1 MMLRSFCTG
10 LIACLLMTSTYGQII
25 SAEENYARNAA
36 GVVMVQTVFTATVY
50 VNKVVINQHRF
61 ERLVDSVKGL
71 DLTGDILSAEAK
83 LDIVVKALS
92 SSPNRY
98 FASTTEYFSQ
108 KHRIISSGT
117 GFFVT
122 DDGYI
127 VTNCHIIDRDSA
139 FIRRKF
145 IQSTYQEVTDANIR
159 SLQDSW
165 EMTLNDEQRELLNNA
180 YGVIYSQVSS
190 MVLFDLQKEIFA
202 QYRLDNGSDIKMARR
217 LPARVVIKGSAMP
230 GKDVAILK
238 IDGVEQM
245 PTLALSK
252 DSLVRIGEPVLVY
265 GYPEPVTSNYYLARE
280 TNLEPTLTAGVVSA
294 IKRSIGGW
302 PVIQMDA
309 AITHGS
315 SGSPVCNNR
324 GLVIGL
330 ATFGS
335 IDQKAA
341 NLASG
346 FNFSLPV
353 YMVRQFMD
361 SVNIEPRMSD
371 ATRSYNRGLEYF
383 HKGQYTKALRRFE
396 VVGRLN
402 EHYPELRYYVNE
414 CRARIDAG
422 KDREAIARQAMFRML
437 AVLLVA
443 GGIFIFY
450 RWRKGG

>member
-1 MMLRSFCTG
+1 MLRFICTG
-10 LIACLLMTSTYGQII
+10 ILICLITVFSYGQVI

-36 GVVMVQTVFTATVY
+36 GVVMVQTVFSATVY
-50 VNKVVINQHRF
+50 VNKVDINHQQF
-61 ERLVDSVKGL
+61 DKLVDSVKRL
-71 DLTGDILSAEAK
+71 DLTRDILTAEAR
-83 LDIVVKALS
+83 LDIVVKSLS
-92 SSPNRY
+92 ANPNRY
-98 FASTTEYFSQ
+98 FKATSEYFRQ
-108 KHRIISSGT
+108 NHRIIASGT

-145 IQSTYQEVTDANIR
+145 IQSTYQDVTDANIH

-165 EMTLNDEQRELLNNA
+165 EMTLTDEQRELLNNA

-190 MVLFDLQKEIFA
+190 MVLFDLRKEIFA
-202 QYRLDNGSDIKMARR
+202 QYRLDNGSDRQMARR
-217 LPARVVIKGSAMP
+217 LPAHIVIKGRAMP
-230 GKDVAILK
+230 GKDIAVLK
-238 IDGVEQM
+238 IDSVQQM
-245 PTLALSK
+245 LTLALST

-265 GYPEPVTSNYYLARE
+265 GYPEPVTSNFYLARE
-280 TNLEPTLTAGVVSA
+280 TDLEPSLTAGVVSA
-294 IKRSIGGW
+294 IKKSVGGW

-324 GLVIGL
+324 GYVVGL

-353 YMVRQFMD
+353 FMIRQFLD
-361 SVNIEPRMSD
+361 SVNITPRMSD
-371 ATRSYNRGLEYF
+371 ATRSYNRGLDYF
-383 HKGQYTKALRRFE
+383 HRAQYTKALRRFE
-396 VVGRLN
+396 VVNRLN
-402 EHYPELRYYVNE
+402 EYYPDLRYYMNE

-422 KDREAIARQAMFRML
+422 KDRESVNRRYMFRIL
-437 AVLLVA
+437 ALLLVA

-450 RWRKGG
+450 KWRKGE